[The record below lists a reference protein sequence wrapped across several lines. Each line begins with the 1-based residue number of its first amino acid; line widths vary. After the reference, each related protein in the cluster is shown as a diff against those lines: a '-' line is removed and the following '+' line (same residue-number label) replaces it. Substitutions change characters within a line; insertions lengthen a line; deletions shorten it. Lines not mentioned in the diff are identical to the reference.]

1 MQVTGPDRVETAPTG
16 SLTVQL
22 LEWIAARPRSYAET
36 MEAWRTSCPRLPVWE
51 DAIDGGLVE
60 VVSNPAGKRESVVR
74 LTPRGRDVLARR
86 AP

>member
-16 SLTVQL
+16 SLTLQL

-60 VVSNPAGKRESVVR
+60 VVRNPAGMKGSVVR
-74 LTPRGRDVLARR
+74 LTERGRDMLARHG
-86 AP
+86 P